1 MNMNP
6 DTQKYIELY
15 RQRIAEQKVFDS
27 LGYRVLVPSDDD
39 LEELEDM
46 GEIPWF
52 LTEQAG

>member
-1 MNMNP
+1 MNMHP
-6 DTQKYIELY
+6 DIQKSIELY
-15 RQRIAEQKVFDS
+15 RQRIAEQQVFDS

-39 LEELEDM
+39 LDDIEDM